1 MMYVVC
7 CKKIYKLLLPSV
19 YFYLII
25 NKCGH
30 KYICRNLFLFYIY
43 YNKYLLFYLKI
54 LIYILKFYN
63 FLNINY
69 HANMQTHITRQHY
82 THTHTLNV
90 LLAASG
96 LL

>member
-1 MMYVVC
+1 MWPQ
-7 CKKIYKLLLPSV
+7 IYMQKFIFILYLL
-19 YFYLII
+19 
-25 NKCGH
+25 
-30 KYICRNLFLFYIY
+30 
-43 YNKYLLFYLKI
+43 YLLFYLKI